1 MNLNARSVVAVFV
14 GGLAGSA
21 ARLGLTAASA
31 ALGFGDNSAGTLVVN
46 ILGSFALG
54 VVVSAPRAS
63 MPEWLFTGI
72 SVGFL
77 ASFTTLSAVSAEFV
91 TAVTDT
97 SGGGLSVGVAY
108 ALSNLVFGVFAAIVG
123 LRTGNAMS
131 KARS

>member
-1 MNLNARSVVAVFV
+1 MKLNARGVLAVFV

-31 ALGFGDNSAGTLVVN
+31 ALGIGDNSAATLVVN
-46 ILGSFALG
+46 IVGSFVLG
-54 VVVSAPRAS
+54 VVVSARSTS

-77 ASFTTLSAVSAEFV
+77 ASFTTLSAVSADVV
-91 TAVTDT
+91 TSVTEP
-97 SGGGLSVGVAY
+97 SGGGLSIGVAY

-123 LRTGNAMS
+123 LRAGNSMS

>member
-1 MNLNARSVVAVFV
+1 MKLNARSVGAVFV
-14 GGLAGSA
+14 GGLVGSA

-31 ALGFGDNSAGTLVVN
+31 ALEFGDNSAVTLVVN
-46 ILGSFALG
+46 ILGSFTLG
-54 VVVSAPRAS
+54 VLVSAPRAA
-63 MPEWLFTGI
+63 MPEWLFTGV

-97 SGGGLSVGVAY
+97 NGGGLYIGVAY

-123 LRTGNAMS
+123 LRAGNSLS

>member
-1 MNLNARSVVAVFV
+1 MKLNARSVVAVFV

-31 ALGFGDNSAGTLVVN
+31 ALGFGNNSAGTLVVN

-54 VVVSAPRAS
+54 VVVSAPRAA

-91 TAVTDT
+91 TSVTDT
-97 SGGGLSVGVAY
+97 NGGGLSTGIAY
-108 ALSNLVFGVFAAIVG
+108 AISHLVFGVVAAIVG
-123 LRTGNAMS
+123 LRAGNALS